1 MGLKELQAWRLVKLR
16 HQPGDRRE
24 YFEAPADVWEIFR
37 VLAEERRRRE
47 IEPTL
52 SMLRMALLESA
63 ANDAERHA
71 QERMRQMH
79 ELIDRL
85 MTWFDDVQKLAPETA
100 MQLMGMGATVT
111 KVLEFK
117 DRMTGKSPAHA
128 TQRSNDH
135 GRPSALA
142 HAVCANISFHILFP
156 TINIALCWLLV
167 YFRFAAR
174 GTQAQAAPGWEEA
187 YYFWT
192 KVFALTFA
200 LGVVSGVTMSFQFGT
215 NWPGFMEKAGNI
227 AGPLLGYE
235 VLTAFFPGGHL
246 PGHHAVWPRPRVG
259 PRAPGGHADGG
270 GGHHAVG
277 ILDPEP
283 QLVDADARGLQDH

>member
-1 MGLKELQAWRLVKLR
+1 MSEFSVITENSRTTGHNAAMSFQEHLPPLNRQFVAHFGEMGSRWGINRTVGQIYALIFISQRALNADEIAEALECSRSNVSMGLKELQAWRLVQLR

-52 SMLRMALLESA
+52 SMLRMALLESPD
-63 ANDAERHA
+63 NEAERHA

-117 DRMTGKSPAHA
+117 DRMTGKSPARNA
-128 TQRSNDH
+128 K
-135 GRPSALA
+135 G
-142 HAVCANISFHILFP
+142 
-156 TINIALCWLLV
+156 
-167 YFRFAAR
+167 
-174 GTQAQAAPGWEEA
+174 E
-187 YYFWT
+187 
-192 KVFALTFA
+192 
-200 LGVVSGVTMSFQFGT
+200 
-215 NWPGFMEKAGNI
+215 
-227 AGPLLGYE
+227 
-235 VLTAFFPGGHL
+235 
-246 PGHHAVWPRPRVG
+246 
-259 PRAPGGHADGG
+259 
-270 GGHHAVG
+270 
-277 ILDPEP
+277 
-283 QLVDADARGLQDH
+283 